1 MTLELKSKAQTLEEL
16 RPVIQSASVLP
27 VYRFFAQDY
36 QKNKSSMVT
45 NFPFKIYIWQ
55 VLKDLVT
62 LSTV

>member
-1 MTLELKSKAQTLEEL
+1 MKLELKSKAQTLEEL

-45 NFPFKIYIWQ
+45 NFPFKIYILQ
-55 VLKDLVT
+55 LLKHFGA
-62 LSTV
+62 LSSV